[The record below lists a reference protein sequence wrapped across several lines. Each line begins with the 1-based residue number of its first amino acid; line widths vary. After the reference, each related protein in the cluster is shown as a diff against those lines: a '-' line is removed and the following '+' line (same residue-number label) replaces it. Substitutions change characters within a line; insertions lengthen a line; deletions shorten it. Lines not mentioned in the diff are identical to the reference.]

1 MNNNFF
7 RLPKVT
13 ELQVYRDINYPIT
26 DSGVHLILNMRA
38 VAFERILDETFGI
51 MNWEKNTSI
60 EQYEFGS
67 VPATKTYRMK
77 TELTVHYDGK
87 TVTRTGYG
95 KMVDTTADGETAE
108 ETLSLKQAARY
119 FGIDRPLRGRD
130 GNIIVP
136 ITFFSEDR
144 LIPKGSA
151 SNEYNL
157 LPEPME
163 VEAVA
168 FEGEGTSSCTLS
180 SFVVKNLRNGRTW
193 TWDAKDTEPAEVVMP
208 PTKEEDAPQEE
219 PTEAPKKDKRKN
231 SSKKKAKEK
240 VEPST
245 EETKVVTE
253 EVVAE
258 ESKAEPAAEAEILK
272 EEAKAESK
280 TDSKEEVK
288 EESKGEEDFPVDN
301 PLSYKFKDGK
311 YAGKTLGEVKEMEEE
326 GTFKLIL
333 RNLWN
338 IEPEAPAREAIK
350 KLGQELFGN
359 K

>member
-1 MNNNFF
+1 MNKNSFF
-7 RLPKVT
+7 RLPNVS

-38 VAFERILDETFGI
+38 IAFERILDETFGCL
-51 MNWEKNTSI
+51 NWEKHTSI

-67 VPATKTYRMK
+67 VPSTKTYRMK
-77 TELTVHYDGK
+77 TKLTVHYDGK

-95 KMVDTTADGETAE
+95 KMVDTSVDGETAE

-219 PTEAPKKDKRKN
+219 PTEAPKKDKRKS
-231 SSKKKAKEK
+231 SSKKKAKEE
-240 VEPST
+240 VETST

-258 ESKAEPAAEAEILK
+258 ESKAEPTAEAEI
-272 EEAKAESK
+272 S
-280 TDSKEEVK
+280 K

-338 IEPEAPAREAIK
+338 IESDAPAREAIK